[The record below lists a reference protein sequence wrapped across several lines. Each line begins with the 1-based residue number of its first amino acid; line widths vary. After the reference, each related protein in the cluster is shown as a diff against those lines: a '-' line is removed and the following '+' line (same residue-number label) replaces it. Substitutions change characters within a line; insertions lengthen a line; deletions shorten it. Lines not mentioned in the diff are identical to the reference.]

1 MVRRLLVNQKERKT
15 DMCKAWEEQKRIGR
29 VEDIMDL
36 LEEIG
41 ETSSALE
48 KLIMEQ
54 TDLEVLRRWHKLA
67 AKAEAIEAFEKAAG
81 LIVD

>member
-48 KLIMEQ
+48 KLIME
-54 TDLEVLRRWHKLA
+54 R
-67 AKAEAIEAFEKAAG
+67 
-81 LIVD
+81 